1 MTGWAKRR
9 FWTTAEVVE
18 RADGFSVAL
27 DGRMIKTPARA
38 DLTLPTRLLAERVAA
53 EWQAQ
58 DKKIDPETM
67 PATRAANAA
76 IDKVRGQFGEVA
88 ALITAYG
95 ETDLLC
101 YRATG
106 PAALRARQAV
116 AWDPLLEWSVARF
129 CIRWHV
135 VSGVMPQ
142 PQPEAT
148 LTRLAGH
155 VAGFSPFELTA
166 FHDLVAMSGSLV
178 IGLAAAEQHDAPELL
193 WRASRID
200 EDWQIEQWGADADA
214 EALAAVRRQSF
225 LDAAAFFL
233 ACR

>member
-1 MTGWAKRR
+1 MTGWAKKR
-9 FWTTAEVVE
+9 FWTTAEIVE
-18 RADGFSVAL
+18 GADGFSVAL

-38 DLTLPTRLLAERVAA
+38 ELTLPTRLLAERVAA

-58 DKKIDPETM
+58 GEKIDPETM

-76 IDKVRGQFGEVA
+76 IDKVRGQFDEVA

-101 YRATG
+101 YRATA
-106 PAALRARQAV
+106 PAELCARQAA
-116 AWDPLLEWSVARF
+116 AWDPLLEWSKDRF
-129 CIRWHV
+129 DIRWRV
-135 VSGVMPQ
+135 VSGVMPE
-142 PQPEAT
+142 PQPEGT
-148 LTRLAGH
+148 LTRLATH
-155 VAGFSPFELTA
+155 VARFSPFELTA

-178 IGLAAAEQHDAPELL
+178 IALAVTEQHDAPEPL
-193 WRASRID
+193 WHASRID
-200 EDWQIEQWGADADA
+200 EDWQSALWGTDAEA